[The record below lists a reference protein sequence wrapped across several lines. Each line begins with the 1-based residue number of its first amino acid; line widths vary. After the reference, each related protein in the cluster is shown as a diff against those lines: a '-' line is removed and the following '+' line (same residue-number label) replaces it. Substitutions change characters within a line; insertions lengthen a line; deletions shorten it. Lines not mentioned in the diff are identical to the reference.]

1 MESITHKSKKI
12 INLLN
17 ERERERDKESERAK
31 KKKDF
36 NIFVSL

>member
-1 MESITHKSKKI
+1 MCFSYKSKKI

-17 ERERERDKESERAK
+17 ERERERDKKSERAK
-31 KKKDF
+31 KEKDF